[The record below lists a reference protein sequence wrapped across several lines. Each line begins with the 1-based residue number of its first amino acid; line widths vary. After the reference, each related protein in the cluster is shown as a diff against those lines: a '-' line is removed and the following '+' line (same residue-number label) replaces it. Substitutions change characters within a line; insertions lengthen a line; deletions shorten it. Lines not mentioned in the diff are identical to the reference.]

1 MTPKSNAPVPFRPE
15 AGLPATDPAASQ
27 AMLDS
32 LSDPFIWLDAEW
44 RVRYLNPAAARLLRR
59 DLGELAGHNVWDSY
73 PDLAGSGYHDACRA
87 VAATGQPAA
96 HTGYYAPLASGSRR
110 APFRRVTASSWCCA
124 MCRTC
129 TPRSRSCATRPR
141 TIT

>member
-32 LSDPFIWLDAEW
+32 LSDPFIWLDPEW
-44 RVRYLNPAAARLLRR
+44 RVRYLNPAAAPAAARPA
-59 DLGELAGHNVWDSY
+59 ELAGHNVWDSY

-96 HTGYYAPLASGSRR
+96 HTGYAPLASWFEAR
-110 APFRRVTASSWCCA
+110 AFPARDGIVLVLRDVSHVHAKISQL
-124 MCRTC
+124 RYQ
-129 TPRSRSCATRPR
+129 PR
-141 TIT
+141 TTT

>member
-1 MTPKSNAPVPFRPE
+1 MRRPLP
-15 AGLPATDPAASQ
+15 ARGGLPATDPAASQ

-32 LSDPFIWLDAEW
+32 LSDPFIWLDPEW
-44 RVRYLNPAAARLLRR
+44 RVRYLNPAAALLRR
-59 DLGELAGHNVWDSY
+59 GLGELAGHNVWDSY

-96 HTGYYAPLASGSRR
+96 HTGYTRRWRPGSRR
-110 APFRRVTASSWCCA
+110 VPFRRVTASSWCCA
-124 MCRTC
+124 MCPTC

>member
-32 LSDPFIWLDAEW
+32 LSDPFIWLDPEW

-59 DLGELAGHNVWDSY
+59 GLAELAGHNVWDSY

-87 VAATGQPAA
+87 VAATA
-96 HTGYYAPLASGSRR
+96 SRR
-110 APFRRVTASSWCCA
+110 PI
-124 MCRTC
+124 
-129 TPRSRSCATRPR
+129 PATRAAGVLVR
-141 TIT
+141 GARLSGA